1 MAANMRDL
9 YFDLKHSVGPM
20 RAADTCEFGLKQVR
34 FSSLASVIHVELSHG
49 MQCSTLAAAVLPFKL
64 LKLFKL
70 LASLNYRRQTPASST
85 QPSD

>member
-34 FSSLASVIHVELSHG
+34 FSSLASAIHVELSHG
-49 MQCSTLAAAVLPFKL
+49 MQCSTLAAAVLPF
-64 LKLFKL
+64 KLFKL